1 MEMPDEEMDDVLGK
15 FREMQEG
22 MKVIFAYA
30 DLLNMSRK
38 RISRILEADN
48 LRDMGKL
55 ANALA
60 KDRIDWMMTDMVAI
74 TEELNR
80 VSESGEYP

>member
-22 MKVIFAYA
+22 MKVIIAYA

-80 VSESGEYP
+80 VSESDEYP